1 MSNQTNVLILFT
13 HLLKNNIMT
22 NIEKVKR
29 ILDAGHWV
37 KATDKDWV
45 VYTIYAQPEDWWV
58 ISYKVDDG
66 ELELFQINEWE
77 DCTIEVIQRIPTA
90 YKAWDK
96 VLVLSNPCRGSY
108 DSQYIDKMVWKV
120 LTVKAIDAVKYCVYN
135 CDKSDYFFFP
145 SWCLSPAFDEEP
157 TLSGKEAKVII
168 DGKEYSVTLKL
179 I

>member
-1 MSNQTNVLILFT
+1 
-13 HLLKNNIMT
+13 MT

-37 KATDKDWV
+37 KATDSDWV

-77 DCTIEVIQRIPTA
+77 DCTIEVIQRIPTPYVA
-90 YKAWDK
+90 GDK
-96 VLVLSNPCRGSY
+96 VLVLSNPTPENRKIE
-108 DSQYIDKMVWKV
+108 DMVWKV
-120 LTVKAIDAVKYCVYN
+120 CEVYMDKGYNVCVLTENKVNSYY
-135 CDKSDYFFFP
+135 FP
-145 SWCLSPAFDEEP
+145 SHCLSPAFDEEP

>member
-1 MSNQTNVLILFT
+1 
-13 HLLKNNIMT
+13 MT
-22 NIEKVKR
+22 NIEKIKR
-29 ILDAGHWV
+29 IIDVGHWV

-90 YKAWDK
+90 YKDWDK
-96 VLVLSNPCRGSY
+96 VLVLSNPEPSIQNMQ
-108 DSQYIDKMVWKV
+108 DMVWKV
-120 LTVKAIDAVKYCVYN
+120 CEVKTTDGFNYAVWDENKN
-135 CDKSDYFFFP
+135 NDWILPP
-145 SWCLSPAFDEEP
+145 SCLAPAFEEDS
-157 TLSGKEAKVII
+157 LSGKEAKIVI

>member
-1 MSNQTNVLILFT
+1 
-13 HLLKNNIMT
+13 MT
-22 NIEKVKR
+22 NIEKIKR
-29 ILDAGHWV
+29 IIDVGHWV

-77 DCTIEVIQRIPTA
+77 DCTIEVIQRIPTP
-90 YKAWDK
+90 YVAWDK
-96 VLVLSNPCRGSY
+96 VLVLSNPRPDRSNSEY
-108 DSQYIDKMVWKV
+108 VDKMVWKV
-120 LTVKAIDAVKYCVYN
+120 CEVKTTDGFNYAVWDE
-135 CDKSDYFFFP
+135 DKTDYWILPP
-145 SWCLSPAFDEEP
+145 SCLAPAFDEEP
-157 TLSGKEAKVII
+157 TLSGKEAKIVV